1 MADAELIEQL
11 RRVLPQLLREHPE
24 VRHELWGLMLEA
36 FPSRQELLAFLE
48 ELRALREESNRRFE
62 GLQHEIAQRF
72 EAVDQRFETLLRE
85 MNQRFEAVDQR
96 FETLL
101 REMTQRFE
109 AVDRRFE
116 AVDQRF
122 ETLLREMTQRFEA
135 VDRRFEAVDQR
146 FETSLREM
154 NQRFEAADRRF
165 EGIFAELREQRLHLS
180 ALGGRVGRGLEFL
193 VKGIVEEF
201 AGESFP
207 LADRL
212 VLVDTEGEVFGVPGA
227 EVEFDLYAH
236 NGRAYLVEV
245 KSHLKTDDVLKF
257 QRKAVFAEAKLGR
270 PLTRLILAL
279 SMDSKAEA
287 LMQRLGIEYQVRA
300 TLE

>member
-11 RRVLPQLLREHPE
+11 RRALPQLLREHPE

-36 FPSRQELLAFLE
+36 FPSRQEFLAFLE
-48 ELRALREESNRRFE
+48 ELRALREESNRRFD
-62 GLQHEIAQRF
+62 GLQHEIAQRFEAEALLGDQRFETLLREMNQRFEAVDRRF

-85 MNQRFEAVDQR
+85 MNQRFEAVD
-96 FETLL
+96 
-101 REMTQRFE
+101 
-109 AVDRRFE
+109 RRFE

-122 ETLLREMTQRFEA
+122 EML
-135 VDRRFEAVDQR
+135 
-146 FETSLREM
+146 LREM

-180 ALGGRVGRGLEFL
+180 ALGARVGRGLEFI

-257 QRKAVFAEAKLGR
+257 QRKAMFAEAKLGR
-270 PLTRLILAL
+270 PLTRLIIAL

-287 LMQRLGIEYQVRA
+287 LMRRLDIEYQVRA

>member
-1 MADAELIEQL
+1 MAEAELLEQL
-11 RRVLPQLLREHPE
+11 RRELPRLLREHPE

-36 FPSRQELLAFLE
+36 FPSRQEFLAFLE

-62 GLQHEIAQRF
+62 VLQHEIVQRF
-72 EAVDQRFETLLRE
+72 EVVDQRFETLLCE
-85 MNQRFEAVDQR
+85 MN
-96 FETLL
+96 
-101 REMTQRFE
+101 QRFE

-116 AVDQRF
+116 AVD
-122 ETLLREMTQRFEA
+122 
-135 VDRRFEAVDQR
+135 
-146 FETSLREM
+146 
-154 NQRFEAADRRF
+154 RRF
-165 EGIFAELREQRLHLS
+165 EGVIAELREQRLHLS
-180 ALGGRVGRGLEFL
+180 ALGGRVGRGLEFI

-212 VLVDTEGEVFGVPGA
+212 VLVDAEGEVFGVPGA

-245 KSHLKTDDVLKF
+245 ISHLKTDDVLKF

-270 PLTRLILAL
+270 PLTRLIIAL
-279 SMDSKAEA
+279 SMDSKA
-287 LMQRLGIEYQVRA
+287 
-300 TLE
+300 

>member
-24 VRHELWGLMLEA
+24 VRYELWGLMLEA

-85 MNQRFEAVDQR
+85 MNQRFEAVD
-96 FETLL
+96 
-101 REMTQRFE
+101 
-109 AVDRRFE
+109 RRFE

-122 ETLLREMTQRFEA
+122 ETL
-135 VDRRFEAVDQR
+135 
-146 FETSLREM
+146 LREM

-165 EGIFAELREQRLHLS
+165 EGIFAELREQRVHLS

>member
-24 VRHELWGLMLEA
+24 VRYELWGLMLEA

-85 MNQRFEAVDQR
+85 MNQRFEAVD
-96 FETLL
+96 
-101 REMTQRFE
+101 
-109 AVDRRFE
+109 
-116 AVDQRF
+116 
-122 ETLLREMTQRFEA
+122 
-135 VDRRFEAVDQR
+135 
-146 FETSLREM
+146 
-154 NQRFEAADRRF
+154 RRF
-165 EGIFAELREQRLHLS
+165 EGVFAELREQRLHLS
-180 ALGGRVGRGLEFL
+180 ALGARVGRGLEFI

-212 VLVDTEGEVFGVPGA
+212 VLADTEGEVFGVPGA

-257 QRKAVFAEAKLGR
+257 QRKTVFAEAKLGR
-270 PLTRLILAL
+270 PLTRLIIAL

>member
-1 MADAELIEQL
+1 MADAELNEQL
-11 RRVLPQLLREHPE
+11 KRALPQLLREHPE

-36 FPSRQELLAFLE
+36 FPSRQEFLAFLE

-72 EAVDQRFETLLRE
+72 EAMNQRFETLLRE
-85 MNQRFEAVDQR
+85 MNQRFEVQ
-96 FETLL
+96 L
-101 REMTQRFE
+101 REMNQRFE

-116 AVDQRF
+116 
-122 ETLLREMTQRFEA
+122 
-135 VDRRFEAVDQR
+135 
-146 FETSLREM
+146 
-154 NQRFEAADRRF
+154 
-165 EGIFAELREQRLHLS
+165 GIIAELREQRVHLS
-180 ALGGRVGRGLEFL
+180 ALGGRVGRGLEL
-193 VKGIVEEF
+193 IVKGIVEEF

-270 PLTRLILAL
+270 PLTRLIIAL

-287 LMQRLGIEYQVRA
+287 LMRRLGMKYQVRA